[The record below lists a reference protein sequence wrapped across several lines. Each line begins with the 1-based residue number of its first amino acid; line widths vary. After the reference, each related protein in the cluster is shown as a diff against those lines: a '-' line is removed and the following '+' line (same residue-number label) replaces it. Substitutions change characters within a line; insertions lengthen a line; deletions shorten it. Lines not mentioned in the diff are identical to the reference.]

1 MLPPDDLHS
10 PVNSL
15 EKNFNPET
23 EKNQFNSKNLFL
35 EGGEDLSTKYTPLP
49 PSQVPTNLTWD
60 MFYLKSSL
68 FGSNLVFPKEK
79 RVMPD
84 SQRYPSTICVFVKY
98 RDVCM

>member
-60 MFYLKSSL
+60 MFYLKSSP
-68 FGSNLVFPKEK
+68 FGSNFFSICYHDAKEK
-79 RVMPD
+79 MVMPD
-84 SQRYPSTICVFVKY
+84 SQRYP
-98 RDVCM
+98 